1 MAEDKKTDQAT
12 PEKADKKP
20 AARKKAAP
28 KKTAPK
34 KPARSTT
41 AKETAAKN
49 KAAAKKPATPKKTT
63 AKASTKTAK
72 KAPARTR
79 VKNTAIKQTNQN
91 ETPKSG
97 TSSSVTN
104 APKHVETKATALKA
118 GSFGKAPSSPTPQS
132 LTDTNDNSDRASPP
146 SPEGRLT
153 MPEENALI
161 EKEETTEQ
169 SQENSGQTNS
179 FNPFII
185 VEDIAA
191 AMMLLTR
198 IPVPWRK
205 ISNKPPNLSRS
216 AWAYPLV
223 GLIISF
229 IGAFAYAVVAYL
241 NLSPMLAA
249 LLAVLAM
256 VLTTGAFHEDGLAD
270 MADGIGGGMTKD
282 KKLEIMRDSRVGTY
296 GAVALI
302 LSIMIRVETLDTFS
316 YMAAILAIVAA
327 GPLSRAMIVLALYLL
342 PPARE
347 KGLGTVAGEPPQAA
361 MITALFFGIIP
372 LALLWS
378 PLSILLAIIASILA
392 LILVSRIAMKSVD
405 GYTGDILGAIQQVSE
420 AAIMIALLIAY
431 KNIL

>member
-1 MAEDKKTDQAT
+1 MADDKKTDQAT
-12 PEKADKKP
+12 PEKSEKKP
-20 AARKKAAP
+20 AARKKAAATTTTARKMAP
-28 KKTAPK
+28 KKT
-34 KPARSTT
+34 
-41 AKETAAKN
+41 
-49 KAAAKKPATPKKTT
+49 AAKKPARKT
-63 AKASTKTAK
+63 
-72 KAPARTR
+72 
-79 VKNTAIKQTNQN
+79 
-91 ETPKSG
+91 
-97 TSSSVTN
+97 
-104 APKHVETKATALKA
+104 ETKAKTPATKPAAAKKTNVKANTNTATAKTVTATAKTDTPTSETPATLECKAADTASKPATLKA
-118 GSFGKAPSSPTPQS
+118 GSFGKAAPTRADQSANSAPNMADQTQSP
-132 LTDTNDNSDRASPP
+132 L
-146 SPEGRLT
+146 PENRLT

-161 EKEETTEQ
+161 EKEETPEEAEATSAQ
-169 SQENSGQTNS
+169 ASG
-179 FNPFII
+179 FNAFII
-185 VEDIAA
+185 IEDIAA

-198 IPVPWRK
+198 IPVPWRR
-205 ISNKPPNLSRS
+205 ISQKPPNLSRS

-223 GLIISF
+223 GFIISL
-229 IGAFAYAVVAYL
+229 IGAFIYAIVAYL

-316 YMAAILAIVAA
+316 YMAAILAIISAA
-327 GPLSRAMIVLALYLL
+327 PLSRAMIVLALYLL

-347 KGLGTVAGEPPQAA
+347 KGLGTVAGEPPRAA
-361 MITALFFGIIP
+361 MIAALIIGIIP
-372 LALLWS
+372 LILLWS
-378 PLSILLAIIASILA
+378 PISILLAVMASIIA

-431 KNIL
+431 KNVL

>member
-12 PEKADKKP
+12 PKESDKKP
-20 AARKKAAP
+20 IARKKAAP
-28 KKTAPK
+28 RKATPK
-34 KPARSTT
+34 KPVRSNATKGTT
-41 AKETAAKN
+41 ATK
-49 KAAAKKPATPKKTT
+49 KAAAKKPVTPKKHTKQKSSKT
-63 AKASTKTAK
+63 KESVSASEQS
-72 KAPARTR
+72 
-79 VKNTAIKQTNQN
+79 KQSK
-91 ETPKSG
+91 TPKSAA
-97 TSSSVTN
+97 SKITN
-104 APKHVETKATALKA
+104 DKSKNIETKTTALKA
-118 GSFGKAPSSPTPQS
+118 GSFGKASVSTASTTVQLVTTENDDVDQPSSP
-132 LTDTNDNSDRASPP
+132 L
-146 SPEGRLT
+146 PENRLT
-153 MPEENALI
+153 MPEENALL
-161 EKEETTEQ
+161 EKEETTGHSE
-169 SQENSGQTNS
+169 ENSDQTNR

-223 GLIISF
+223 GLIISL
-229 IGAFAYAVVAYL
+229 IGAFVYAVAANL

-302 LSIMIRVETLDTFS
+302 LSIMIRVETLDIFS

-361 MITALFFGIIP
+361 MIAALVFGIIP

-378 PLSILLAIIASILA
+378 PLSILLATIASILA
-392 LILVSRIAMKSVD
+392 LILVSRIAMKSID